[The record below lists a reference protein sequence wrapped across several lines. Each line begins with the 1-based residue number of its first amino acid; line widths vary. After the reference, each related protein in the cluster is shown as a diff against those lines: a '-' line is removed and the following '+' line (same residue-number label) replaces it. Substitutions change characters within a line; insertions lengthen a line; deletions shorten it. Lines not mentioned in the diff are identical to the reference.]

1 MSYDC
6 PFCAIL
12 AGQAPGR
19 IIARDDNKEIALI
32 QSLHPEAAI
41 HWLAI
46 PYEHIPSL
54 EALENWAPETLLDLL
69 AFATAQ
75 AQSNLEEY
83 PELQRGFTLKLH
95 YGAYETVPHAKL
107 HLLSTE

>member
-54 EALENWAPETLLDLL
+54 EALENWAPERLLDLL
-69 AFATAQ
+69 TVATAY
-75 AQSNLEEY
+75 AQTKHEEY

-107 HLLSTE
+107 HLVSAE